1 MSSINPVFSYLWDK
15 SSIKNQWHFPKKEF
29 LVYKYVKVQVNLNV
43 LVTQENDFIYNI
55 FDSTFGAIR
64 NTSLNF
70 L

>member
-1 MSSINPVFSYLWDK
+1 MTFC
-15 SSIKNQWHFPKKEF
+15 KKEF

-64 NTSLNF
+64 NTSLNV
-70 L
+70 